1 MVLFIEEDSGL
12 PVASL
17 LAGLIT
23 VDSPLS
29 CIVSDVGA
37 PVLAVSTPPCV
48 ENDRLSGPDS
58 FTFSE
63 ITKPHFAQNCSPV
76 TSSVSKEFFPQR
88 VHVDLL
94 LKLSITMKISPA
106 LSLAY
111 CSILVTGISIVS
123 AIFLI

>member
-1 MVLFIEEDSGL
+1 MVLFIEEDNGL

-48 ENDRLSGPDS
+48 ENDRFSGPDS
-58 FTFSE
+58 STFSV
-63 ITKPHFAQNCSPV
+63 ITKPHFPQNCSPV
-76 TSSVSKEFFPQR
+76 TLSVNRDFFPQR
-88 VHVDLL
+88 EQLEFGFKV
-94 LKLSITMKISPA
+94 I
-106 LSLAY
+106 
-111 CSILVTGISIVS
+111 ILVYYPISKVS
-123 AIFLI
+123 SYN